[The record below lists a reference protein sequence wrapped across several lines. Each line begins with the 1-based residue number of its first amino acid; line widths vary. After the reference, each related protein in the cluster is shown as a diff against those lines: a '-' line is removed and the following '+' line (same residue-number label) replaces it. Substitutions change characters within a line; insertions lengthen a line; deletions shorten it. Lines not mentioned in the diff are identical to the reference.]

1 MSELREERFDG
12 DRFDFEQYVESVDSA
27 RRVGDDLRTIFAEG
41 ICVYGTDELQS
52 LRKAVF
58 ADE

>member
-1 MSELREERFDG
+1 MSELREERFEG

-27 RRVGDDLRTIFAEG
+27 RRVGDDLRPIFVEG
-41 ICVYGTDELQS
+41 ICVYGTDDLQA